1 MKEGQVRHLYF
12 SRFGKLETD
21 FHDCLYRCKA
31 ARLEITMIQ
40 QAIYQVINKQD
51 LSLDQTKMVM
61 EEIMEGKATNAQIG
75 SFLTAMRMKGET
87 IEEVTAC
94 ATVMREKCTKIHPG
108 KDVLDIVGTGGDE
121 ANTFNI
127 STVSSFVVSAG
138 GVPVAKHGNRSV
150 SSKCGAADLLEAL
163 GVNITVSSEQSAEI
177 LQKIGMCFMFAP
189 TYHAS
194 MKYAAPVRKELSV
207 RTIFNI
213 LGPLSN
219 PAGANMQLLGVYD
232 ENLVEPLAR
241 VLANLGVKRA
251 MVVHGHDGLDEVTL
265 CDTTTVC
272 EVRNTSPDLAGKSAT
287 LNSFFQGK
295 NETDKPSTNVSINSF
310 FLSPE
315 QLGFKKCDKK
325 DLVGG
330 DPKENAQIALDILSG
345 SKGPKRDIVVL
356 NSALCLYMSYN
367 QVTLRE
373 CVKMAENLIDSGAA
387 KAQLDKFIELS
398 NSFQLE
404 INK

>member
-1 MKEGQVRHLYF
+1 
-12 SRFGKLETD
+12 
-21 FHDCLYRCKA
+21 
-31 ARLEITMIQ
+31 MIQ
-40 QAIYQVINKQD
+40 EAIYQVINKQN
-51 LSLDQTKMVM
+51 LSLVQTKTVM
-61 EEIMEGKATNAQIG
+61 EEIMEGRATNAQIG

-87 IEEVTAC
+87 IEEITAC
-94 ATVMREKCTKIHPG
+94 ATVMREKCTKIQPD

-150 SSKCGAADLLEAL
+150 SSKCGSADLLEAL
-163 GVNITVSSEQSAEI
+163 GINIALTAEQSADI
-177 LQKIGMCFMFAP
+177 LDRIGICFMFAP

-213 LGPLSN
+213 LGPLAN

-265 CDTTTVC
+265 CDTTTIC
-272 EVRNTSPDLAGKSAT
+272 EVNNGK
-287 LNSFFQGK
+287 L
-295 NETDKPSTNVSINSF
+295 NSF

-315 QLGFKKCDKK
+315 QLGLERCRST
-325 DLVGG
+325 DLAGG
-330 DPKENAQIALDILSG
+330 DPAENAGIALDILNG
-345 SKGPKRDIVVL
+345 AKNPKRDVVVL
-356 NSALCLYMSYN
+356 NSALCLYMSHN
-367 QVTLRE
+367 QITLRE
-373 CVKMAENLIDSGAA
+373 CVKMAEDLIDSGSARA
-387 KAQLDKFIELS
+387 RMKNFIELS
-398 NSFQLE
+398 NSF
-404 INK
+404 KH